1 MGAPREGVG
10 FSNDQKF
17 SFYMPRFDKSK
28 FPLALGDT
36 KDIIIKMNYKHRK

>member
-36 KDIIIKMNYKHRK
+36 KNIVITMKYKHRK